1 MDITVVKNFLL
12 WCTII
17 NGAMLIFSSIM
28 CVFAGNWIYSMHSK
42 LFGIT
47 RDTFNVVIYCF
58 ISIYKIFVIIFNLVP
73 YIALVIAG

>member
-1 MDITVVKNFLL
+1 MDISIVKCFLL

-17 NGAMLIFSSIM
+17 NGGMLILSSII
-28 CVFAGNWIYSMHSK
+28 CVFGSNWLYPLHNK
-42 LFGIT
+42 LFGVT

-58 ISIYKIFVIIFNLVP
+58 IAIYKIFVITFNLVP